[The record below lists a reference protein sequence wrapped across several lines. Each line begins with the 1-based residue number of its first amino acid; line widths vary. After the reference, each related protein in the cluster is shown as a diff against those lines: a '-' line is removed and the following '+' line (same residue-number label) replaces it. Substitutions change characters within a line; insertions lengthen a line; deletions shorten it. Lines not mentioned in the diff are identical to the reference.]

1 MILSLTIDEFNKIV
15 TDELAGRRLDLAL
28 VELFPEYSRARLQ
41 QWVKCQAILVNGQP
55 WRCRDKVSGGE
66 AIRLSVPE
74 NNEVEA
80 FVPEPVPLDV
90 VYQDDS
96 LLVLNKPQGRVVH
109 PAAGNWGGTLL
120 NGLLYQ
126 FPELSAVPR
135 AGIVHRLDK
144 DTTGLMV
151 VARSLA
157 AHKSLIE
164 AMQNREIKRRYIALV
179 HGQLISG
186 RTIDEPMGRHPADRK
201 RMAVVFNGKP
211 AVTHFLIRQ
220 RFAAHMLLDVQLETG
235 RTHQIR
241 VHMAHI
247 KHPIVGDPVYGGR
260 LRIPK
265 DASDALVQALRGF
278 RRQALHAARL
288 GLRHPLTG
296 EEMEWEVPIP
306 DDFSGLL
313 ATLQT

>member
-1 MILSLTIDEFNKIV
+1 MLSKTV
-15 TDELAGRRLDLAL
+15 TDDLAGQRLDLAL
-28 VELFPEYSRARLQ
+28 AALFPEYSRARLQ
-41 QWVKCQAILVNGQP
+41 QWVKSKAIQVDGRD
-55 WRCRDKVSGGE
+55 WRCRDKVAGGE
-66 AIRLSVPE
+66 IVVLRVPE
-74 NNEVEA
+74 AVETET

-96 LLVLNKPQGRVVH
+96 LLILNKSAGRVVH

-120 NGLLYQ
+120 NGLLHQ

-144 DTTGLMV
+144 NTTGLMV
-151 VARSLA
+151 VARTLT
-157 AHKSLIE
+157 AHKSLVD
-164 AMQNREIKRRYIALV
+164 AMQRREIKRGYIALV

-186 RTIDEPMGRHPADRK
+186 RTIDEPMGRHPVDRK

-220 RFAAHMLLDVQLETG
+220 RFAAHTLLDVQLETG

-241 VHMAHI
+241 VHMTYI

-260 LRIPK
+260 LRIPR
-265 DASDALVQALRGF
+265 DASEELLAQLRGF

-288 GLRHPLTG
+288 GLLHPVTG
-296 EEMEWEVPIP
+296 EEMQWEVSIP
-306 DDFSGLL
+306 EDFSGLL
-313 ATLQT
+313 EALQP